1 MVDGEEWE
9 SLVPTSTTE
18 VIREI
23 GGVGRLKIVSSRD
36 SVQALY
42 CISNKIATGRHPTD
56 YFVVALNPSVI
67 APKNPLPQYTTY
79 PFLDRLI

>member
-23 GGVGRLKIVSSRD
+23 GGVGRLKIVSSGN
-36 SVQALY
+36 SM
-42 CISNKIATGRHPTD
+42 
-56 YFVVALNPSVI
+56 
-67 APKNPLPQYTTY
+67 
-79 PFLDRLI
+79 